1 MYDELERAAGV
12 RPSGGITL
20 LGWIGI
26 TLLGFTLIGATGL
39 FFAVRFVKTQVEEVV
54 EQFEIAE
61 ATEVS
66 PLVARTV
73 ARTLGELNAAPQ
85 VDTDD
90 MTRAVSRTLAVTS
103 RMDVIGEALSSR
115 LARDIARGAN
125 VEVQTNGEV
134 RTSGEARADGEEVE
148 GFLRIR
154 TSEGDIT
161 ADLRADEGSG
171 ALVVRGVD
179 GEVIVDLSADEHGG
193 RLFIQGEGEIA
204 RIEAGADAEGPP
216 RWVPTARG
224 DRFDIEPVISGYAG
238 EASFGAVTWRSDEA
252 PESWIERYTERL
264 ESEGFEIRSE
274 HRLDGAG
281 DESASVVA
289 HDAATGRTILLAA
302 GDEGEGTM
310 VVLGWGQV
318 DEG

>member
-1 MYDELERAAGV
+1 MYDELERAAGA
-12 RPSGGITL
+12 RPGGGITL

-26 TLLGFTLIGATGL
+26 SLLVFTLIGATGL
-39 FFAVRFVKTQVEEVV
+39 FFAVRFVRTQVQEVV
-54 EQFEIAE
+54 EQFEITE
-61 ATEVS
+61 ADEVS

-90 MTRAVSRTLAVTS
+90 MTRAVSRALAVTS

-115 LARDIARGAN
+115 MARDIARGAN
-125 VEVQTNGEV
+125 VEVET
-134 RTSGEARADGEEVE
+134 TGEARADAGAQESGEEVE

-161 ADLRADEGSG
+161 ADLRADDGSG
-171 ALVVRGVD
+171 ALIVRGVD
-179 GEVIVDLSADEHGG
+179 GEVIVDLSADEDGG
-193 RLFIQGEGEIA
+193 RLFIRGEGEIA
-204 RIEAGADAEGPP
+204 RIEAGSEAQGPP
-216 RWVPTARG
+216 GWVPTARG
-224 DRFDIEPVISGYAG
+224 DRFDIEPVISGHAG

-252 PESWIERYTERL
+252 PEAWIERYTERL
-264 ESEGFEIRSE
+264 ESAGFEIRSE
-274 HRLDGAG
+274 HRLDGSG
-281 DESASVVA
+281 DDSASVVA

-302 GDEGEGTM
+302 GSEGEGTQ
-310 VVLGWGQV
+310 VVLGWGEA